1 MTNKEK
7 LSILITINKGEKLTS
22 NEKNHAQMLDNVFS
36 ELSRELDINGN
47 TKNFNKMRIKFADEL
62 IDYWKQKNKLYSQ
75 AKEENKLVNGKL
87 IINDEKLEIIQSGI
101 YDNDNEKVLQIK
113 RVTPTEE
120 DEVTITA
127 GVNGKVDQFP
137 YPPTI
142 KSKIKNDAD
151 NDLPDLYYEVIFRRN
166 GISKIKKTTIRTN
179 TENNS
184 YMKDTREIDCS
195 TFGIEI

>member
-7 LSILITINKGEKLTS
+7 LSILITINKGEQLIS
-22 NEKNHAQMLDNVFS
+22 NEKNHSQILGKVFD

-47 TKNFNKMRIKFADEL
+47 TKNFNEMRINFANEL

-75 AKEENKLVNGKL
+75 AKKENKLVNGKL
-87 IINDEKLEIIQSGI
+87 MISDEKLEIAQSGI
-101 YDNDNEKVLQIK
+101 YDNEDEQVLQIK

-120 DEVTITA
+120 DEITIIADTM
-127 GVNGKVDQFP
+127 GKVDQFP

-142 KSKIKNDAD
+142 KSKIKNDPG
-151 NDLPDLYYEVIFRRN
+151 NDFPDIYYEVIFRRN

-184 YMKDTREIDCS
+184 YLKDTREIDCS
-195 TFGIEI
+195 TFGTEI